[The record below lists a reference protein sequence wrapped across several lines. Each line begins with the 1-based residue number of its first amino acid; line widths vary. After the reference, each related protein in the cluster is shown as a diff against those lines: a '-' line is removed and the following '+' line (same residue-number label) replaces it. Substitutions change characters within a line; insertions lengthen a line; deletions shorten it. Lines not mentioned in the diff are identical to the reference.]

1 MSYSI
6 HDKTPTPSV
15 VRFLQDRPALMDRYD
30 DVKILRENLLIHQ
43 RVKVPPS
50 ESIVKQLQRK
60 KRRVKRTRNLRGEL
74 AKIKTQQRRFE
85 KGERRDKS
93 QAEPRIVGDPV
104 RGAGGIAFDP
114 EVERQ
119 RVEIERDRVREAQ
132 GRLALE
138 GRQLNINRQLA
149 IDDRNENIRQFN
161 ALLQERQGDHRREI
175 EDRRRARELQFDA
188 DAAERGERLAQED
201 RARREQLEFEERRAA
216 QDFERQR
223 AELQA
228 RLGGEQEILRIN
240 REAEYRQLAERNQL
254 ELQRA
259 DIARQERAEDEARQI
274 ARLDQLDQARREQVD
289 LLREQGDLNRQ
300 VLLERVSEID
310 REREQRREQ
319 READYVQRG
328 LHEIDNL
335 ISTRIREAAER
346 FRRGE
351 LDDPEPEITILGGAE
366 RARRESGVGAARP
379 SPASR
384 YATPE
389 ARGGLSDSERAD
401 LNRDIADTIRRELQ
415 QSPRDIARRAREEAQ
430 QAERDLA
437 EEVPE
442 VPPARIPEITEDQQQ
457 RVEDALER
465 ALSPRARSPR
475 APSPVERRQS
485 PREQAAEEQFYERQP
500 SPASPLDPIDPE
512 RLQRG
517 GGSGGQQFS
526 SEDEASGGGSSGGEL
541 QFSLEAVEPPP
552 LEGRPPGEAEPP
564 EEQGVLGRLAGG
576 VRQVGRMVQ
585 RGQEAFEDLRREA
598 GRGEQTGGV
607 LETPQGE
614 RLVGLGQ
621 EIPRE
626 GLQPD
631 PDEAERLG
639 GEPPP
644 LIPSRSPGEVVRET
658 GFEEQA
664 EEEEFFQPRPEPEPE
679 APPLRPE
686 ERIEDVQEEEAA
698 RGGVA
703 QEEELQGA
711 LFEETEGQGVQ
722 GQDLRENY
730 QIYQAL
736 RPDLDA
742 LQGRR
747 GGKRGAGVQEFIPFE
762 ITNVSDRDVK
772 KIQPGQTIQLKGVL
786 NTGEIR
792 FELPQPGETPGTLK
806 SVKIGKQALEKQIR
820 EGRLKI
826 TRKTD

>member
-6 HDKTPTPSV
+6 HGKTPQPQI
-15 VRFLQDRPALMDRYD
+15 VRFLADRPALMDRYD
-30 DVKILRENLLIHQ
+30 DVKILRQNLLLHQ
-43 RVKVPPS
+43 RVKIPPS
-50 ESIVKQLQRK
+50 ESVVRQLQKK
-60 KRRVKRTRNLRGEL
+60 KRRVKRTKNLRGEVGR
-74 AKIKTQQRRFE
+74 AVREQRRFE
-85 KGERRDKS
+85 RGERRDRPE
-93 QAEPRIVGDPV
+93 QEPRIIGEAVVG
-104 RGAGGIAFDP
+104 RGGIAFDP
-114 EVERQ
+114 EIERQ

-201 RARREQLEFEERRAA
+201 RARREALEFEERRAA
-216 QDFERQR
+216 QEGERAR
-223 AELQA
+223 VELQA

-259 DIARQERAEDEARQI
+259 DIARQERHEEDLRRVQQ
-274 ARLDQLDQARREQVD
+274 LDRLDQARQEQVG

-300 VLLERVSEID
+300 VLLDRVSEID

-319 READYVQRG
+319 READYIQRG
-328 LHEIDNL
+328 LHEIDQL
-335 ISTRIREAAER
+335 ISTRIREAEGR

-351 LDDPEPEITILGGAE
+351 LDDPEPEITILGGSE
-366 RARRESGVGAARP
+366 RARQEAGVGARRP
-379 SPASR
+379 
-384 YATPE
+384 TTGG
-389 ARGGLSDSERAD
+389 ARGGLSSSERED
-401 LNRDIADTIRRELQ
+401 LNREIADTIRRELQ

-430 QAERDLA
+430 QAEEDLA
-437 EEVPE
+437 EDVPE

-485 PREQAAEEQFYERQP
+485 PRERRAEEQFYERQP
-500 SPASPLDPIDPE
+500 SPGSPFEPIEGE
-512 RLQRG
+512 RLRRG
-517 GGSGGQQFS
+517 GGRGTGQYS
-526 SEDEASGGGSSGGEL
+526 SEDEVSGGGSSGGEL
-541 QFSLEAVEPPP
+541 QFSLDP
-552 LEGRPPGEAEPP
+552 LEGRPPGEAEPESDQP
-564 EEQGVLGRLAGG
+564 EEQGILGRLAGG
-576 VRQVGRMVQ
+576 ARQVGRMVQ

-621 EIPRE
+621 EIP
-626 GLQPD
+626 GQQP
-631 PDEAERLG
+631 PAPGTPEAQRLG

-658 GFEEQA
+658 GFEEEA
-664 EEEEFFQPRPEPEPE
+664 EEEQFFQP
-679 APPLRPE
+679 PE
-686 ERIEDVQEEEAA
+686 EVGGGAIEELQEEQSPA
-698 RGGVA
+698 GGVA
-703 QEEELQGA
+703 QEEELQGS
-711 LFEETEGQGVQ
+711 LFEEAPGQGVQ

-742 LQGRR
+742 LQGRA
-747 GGKRGAGVQEFIPFE
+747 GGRRTPGQQEFIPFQ
-762 ITNVSDRDVK
+762 ITNVSDRTAK
-772 KIQPGQTIQLKGVL
+772 KIEPGQTIQLKGVL

-792 FELPQPGETPGTLK
+792 YELAQPGETPGTFR
-806 SVKIGKQALEKQIR
+806 SVKIGKKELEKQVR
-820 EGRLKI
+820 NGTLKI

>member
-541 QFSLEAVEPPP
+541 QFSLEAVEPP
-552 LEGRPPGEAEPP
+552 REAEPP

-621 EIPRE
+621 EIP
-626 GLQPD
+626 GQQP
-631 PDEAERLG
+631 PAPGTPEAQRLG

-658 GFEEQA
+658 GFEEEA
-664 EEEEFFQPRPEPEPE
+664 EEEQFFQP
-679 APPLRPE
+679 PE
-686 ERIEDVQEEEAA
+686 EVGGGAIEELQEEQSPA
-698 RGGVA
+698 GGVA
-703 QEEELQGA
+703 QEEELQGS
-711 LFEETEGQGVQ
+711 LFEEAPGQGVQ

-742 LQGRR
+742 LQGRA
-747 GGKRGAGVQEFIPFE
+747 GGRRTPGQQEFIPFQ
-762 ITNVSDRDVK
+762 ITNVSDRTAK
-772 KIQPGQTIQLKGVL
+772 KIEPGQTIQLKGVL

-792 FELPQPGETPGTLK
+792 YELAQPGETPGTFR
-806 SVKIGKQALEKQIR
+806 SVKIGKKELEKQVR
-820 EGRLKI
+820 NGTLKI